1 MNIRD
6 TILTIN
12 SADSEY
18 VRAINQHSKEM
29 GVSLKGLSLI
39 DEAFDKEAP
48 DRIKDTTGTFQEI
61 ICDFDDPD
69 ALQIALNPYMY
80 KLLAVS
86 TDYES
91 AIQPLNKVLPFLP
104 YIPKPSESSLLWS
117 TEKPLMRDRMSTY
130 DKRLTPK
137 YQYMEASDVSN
148 VDTLIKDFEFPVI
161 VKPSDLAKALL
172 VAECKNMKE
181 LKECLKNTFKVI
193 DEVYNREHRR
203 NTPSVLIEEFMQGDM
218 YSTDAYITT
227 DGDIY
232 CLPLVKVITADSIG
246 LPGFYS
252 YRHIIPISLSPPEIE
267 AAFEASRSAVRAL
280 NLCATSTHIEL
291 IYTPSGWKIIELGAR
306 IGGYR
311 QVLYKEAYGVEHYY
325 NDLSVRMGK
334 KPIMPGEAIKHAA
347 GVNIYADQEG
357 IIESIEGINEA
368 SKLESTVFVRAR
380 AKAGDEALFASN
392 GGDLIVDGILSN
404 TNPDKLESDVARLR
418 QLVKIKLKS

>member
-1 MNIRD
+1 MNVRD

-12 SADSEY
+12 SADPEY
-18 VRAINQHSKEM
+18 VRAINQHSREM
-29 GVSLKGLSLI
+29 GIELKGLSLI
-39 DEAFDKEAP
+39 DKAYDREAP
-48 DRIKDTTGTFQEI
+48 DRVKDTTGVYQEI
-61 ICDFDDPD
+61 ICDFDNPY
-69 ALQIALNPYMY
+69 ALQMALSPYMY
-80 KLLAVS
+80 RLLAVS

-91 AIQPLNKVLPFLP
+91 AVQPLNKVLPFLP

-130 DKRLTPK
+130 DTKLTPK

-148 VDTLIKDFEFPVI
+148 VDDLVKDFEFPVI

-172 VAECKNMKE
+172 VTECKDMKD
-181 LKECLKNTFKVI
+181 LKKCLKHTFEVI
-193 DEVYNREHRR
+193 DEVYSREHRR

-218 YSTDAYITT
+218 YSTDAYVTT

-232 CLPLVKVITADSIG
+232 CLPLVKVVTADSIG

-252 YRHIIPISLSPPEIE
+252 YRHIIPVSLSPSEVK
-267 AAFEASRSAVRAL
+267 AAFEAARSSVRAL

-291 IYTPSGWKIIELGAR
+291 IYTSNGWKIIELGAR
-306 IGGYR
+306 MGGYR
-311 QVLYKEAYGVEHYY
+311 QLLYKEAYGVEHYY
-325 NDLSVRMGK
+325 NDLSVRMGN
-334 KPIMPGEAIKHAA
+334 KPVMPGKPIKHAA
-347 GVNIYADQEG
+347 GVNIYSDQEG

-368 SKLESTVFVRAR
+368 SKLESVIFVRTR

-404 TNPDKLESDVARLR
+404 TDADKLESDVARLR
-418 QLVKIKLKS
+418 QLVKIKIKS